1 MGSDSGMEE
10 AQEAKRKAAATTE
23 RKRKRKKGKEEDGQL
38 AGRADKLLKDFSFAF
53 FVHCR

>member
-53 FVHCR
+53 FARCR